1 MSGRRLEQPPVVLC
15 LQTLDGGQQVGDHVG
30 VVSGDIVLAQG
41 QEAIVNCKRSA
52 SCRPHPLRQTP
63 SRQSR
68 GHRPQYL
75 ISKSGKRKRYV
86 FAQFWKTH

>member
-41 QEAIVNCKRSA
+41 QEAIVRDQRA
-52 SCRPHPLRQTP
+52 VGLILFVRLHPANLEVIGP
-63 SRQSR
+63 S
-68 GHRPQYL
+68 
-75 ISKSGKRKRYV
+75 I
-86 FAQFWKTH
+86 

>member
-41 QEAIVNCKRSA
+41 QEASVREQRAVGLVLFVRLHPTNLEVIGRS
-52 SCRPHPLRQTP
+52 
-63 SRQSR
+63 
-68 GHRPQYL
+68 
-75 ISKSGKRKRYV
+75 I
-86 FAQFWKTH
+86 